1 MCRAFVAA
9 YAGAVDDDD
18 DAVDKRLSRHL
29 SHNLTCSL
37 YAGHT
42 HWPLGSYT
50 CMWKVRRRYWLIML
64 VYSTLSLFRSVDVFV
79 VLLSL
84 SRVHVLATAC
94 PGSKEDHSIQTCV
107 DDLTLNA
114 ESWSIEA
121 LRTYYEDFPTHC
133 RYGQYTTRAY
143 SLRVGDELSYHLESA
158 GKVSRRNQRK

>member
-1 MCRAFVAA
+1 MCRAFAA
-9 YAGAVDDDD
+9 DAGAVDDDD
-18 DAVDKRLSRHL
+18 DAVDKRLWWHL

-42 HWPLGSYT
+42 HWPLGSYNT
-50 CMWKVRRRYWLIML
+50 CMWNKVRRRDWLIML
-64 VYSTLSLFRSVDVFV
+64 VYSTLSVFRSVDVV
-79 VLLSL
+79 VILLSL
-84 SRVHVLATAC
+84 TRVHVLATAC

-114 ESWSIEA
+114 ESWSTIEA

-143 SLRVGDELSYHLESA
+143 SLRVGMS
-158 GKVSRRNQRK
+158 